1 MLVEALGGDL
11 RGGQAQSNGAGHG
24 SLQGMLRR
32 AALPGMEVALGDL
45 VLRVIAAGV
54 PWAKR
59 VRFRVSKINM
69 AKGEAET
76 LLMPIRLYAG
86 QEPPSYGFHLIGC
99 APKVCASVVRP
110 VARQGAAE
118 GRSLFGTRWRLI
130 MDARVGHG
138 VQVMEQTVPSWEG
151 VNGSGPQRGGWGW
164 LEHIEQEARPS
175 PTTRFRFWAM
185 SWMLY
190 GSWMAQTNQ

>member
-59 VRFRVSKINM
+59 
-69 AKGEAET
+69 
-76 LLMPIRLYAG
+76 
-86 QEPPSYGFHLIGC
+86 EPPSYGFHLIGC

-110 VARQGAAE
+110 VARQ
-118 GRSLFGTRWRLI
+118 
-130 MDARVGHG
+130 
-138 VQVMEQTVPSWEG
+138 
-151 VNGSGPQRGGWGW
+151 
-164 LEHIEQEARPS
+164 
-175 PTTRFRFWAM
+175 
-185 SWMLY
+185 
-190 GSWMAQTNQ
+190 